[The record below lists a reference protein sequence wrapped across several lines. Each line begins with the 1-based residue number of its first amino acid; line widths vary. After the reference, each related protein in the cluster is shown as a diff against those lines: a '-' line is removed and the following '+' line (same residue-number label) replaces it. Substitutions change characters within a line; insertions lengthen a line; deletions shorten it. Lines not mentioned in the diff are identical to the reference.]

1 MITLEIHTV
10 YYHIQMLLFPIKEI
24 LTIVVTSEQ
33 TVYMLKVIY
42 IVSAYVNI
50 HVVHS
55 NDIVCMERVQ

>member
-33 TVYMLKVIY
+33 TVYMLKVI
-42 IVSAYVNI
+42 
-50 HVVHS
+50 
-55 NDIVCMERVQ
+55 